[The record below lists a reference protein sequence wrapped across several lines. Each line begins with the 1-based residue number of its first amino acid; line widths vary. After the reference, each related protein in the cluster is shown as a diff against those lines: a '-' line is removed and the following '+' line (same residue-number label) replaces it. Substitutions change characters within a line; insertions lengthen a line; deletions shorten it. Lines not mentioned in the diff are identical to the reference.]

1 MHNILHSIYPI
12 LIVVYILL
20 IVFTVILIL
29 LDTKTTAK
37 ALGYLLLVL
46 FLPVIGIVIYYS
58 FGLNLRHLSS
68 KNKMVKNEE
77 ELDADVRKHV
87 FDDTNTAP
95 VFDTPKIENFSS
107 LIEFLKGL
115 SGAPLCKSFFTLL
128 INGEKKFPEVL
139 RSLET
144 AKHFIHMEYYA
155 WENDTRGNQI
165 KDVLL
170 RKAKEGVKVRVLYDD
185 YASRK
190 IKANIVK
197 ELKAGGV
204 SIFPRIKVKF
214 VMLANRM
221 NHRDHRKIIIVD
233 GVTGFVGG
241 INVSD
246 RYDNSIDTGLYW
258 RDTHVKIEGALVN
271 SLQRNFI
278 VSWNSSQP
286 VKVTFS
292 PELFPDREVE
302 NSFGVKA
309 MGQVV
314 AGGPVYPNSNIM
326 LTYFKI
332 FTAAKEKLYITNPY
346 FIPSESILDALKQ
359 AAISGVDVRLVM
371 PYNSDSAM
379 VGAAAKFYYPE
390 LVQAGVKIYLYKKGF
405 VHAKTVVAD
414 SCLSVIGTANM
425 DVRSFD
431 LNFEIMSVIYGQEFG
446 QQFEKAFMDDLKECM
461 EVTKEIV
468 TNTSILKQL
477 ACSVARLVSSF
488 L

>member
-1 MHNILHSIYPI
+1 MDFIYSFI
-12 LIVVYILL
+12 FVVYLAVIL
-20 IVFTVILIL
+20 FTVIRIL
-29 LDTKTTAK
+29 LDTETTSK

-46 FLPVIGIVIYYS
+46 LVPVAGVVFYFA

-68 KNKMVKNEE
+68 RNKAIKIQE
-77 ELDADVRKHV
+77 ELDEVIREHIFQDL
-87 FDDTNTAP
+87 DTFLGKP
-95 VFDTPKIENFSS
+95 EPGLENFRS
-107 LIEFLKGL
+107 LPHLLKGL
-115 SGAPLCKSFFTLL
+115 SDEPLCASHFTLL
-128 INGEKKFPEVL
+128 INGEQKFPEVL
-139 RSLET
+139 RVLET
-144 AKHFIHMEYYA
+144 ARHFIHMEYYA
-155 WENDTRGNQI
+155 WENDIRGNQI

-170 RKAKEGVKVRVLYDD
+170 RKAKEGVTIRVLYDD

-190 IKANIVK
+190 IKRNIVR

-204 SIFPRIKVKF
+204 AIYPRIKVKF
-214 VMLANRM
+214 VMLANRV
-221 NHRDHRKIIIVD
+221 NHRDHRKVIIVD

-258 RDTHVKIEGALVN
+258 RDTHVKIDGRLVN
-271 SLQRNFI
+271 SLQRHFI
-278 VSWNSSQP
+278 VSWNASQP
-286 VKVTFS
+286 GRLKYT
-292 PELFPDREVE
+292 PELFPEKDMEHSTGL
-302 NSFGVKA
+302 NA
-309 MGQVV
+309 IGQVV
-314 AGGPVYPNSNIM
+314 AGGPVYPKSNIM

-332 FTAAKEKLYITNPY
+332 FTSAKEKLYITNPY

-359 AAISGVDVRLVM
+359 SAISGVDVRLLL
-371 PYNSDSAM
+371 PYKSDSQL
-379 VGAAAKFYYPE
+379 VGAASRFYFPE

-446 QQFEKAFMDDLKECM
+446 KQFEKTFIEDLKECL
-461 EVTKEIV
+461 EVTNEMV
-468 TNTSILKQL
+468 NNTGFFKRLFYST
-477 ACSVARLVSSF
+477 ARLISSF

>member
-1 MHNILHSIYPI
+1 MSFLNTI
-12 LIVVYILL
+12 LIVGYGLL
-20 IVFTVILIL
+20 IIITVILIL
-29 LDTKTTAK
+29 LDTETTPK

-46 FLPVIGIVIYYS
+46 LLPVVGVAIYFA
-58 FGLNLRHLSS
+58 FGLNFRHLSS
-68 KNKMVKNEE
+68 RNKMVKTQE
-77 ELDADVRKHV
+77 ELDLDIRKRV
-87 FDDTNTAP
+87 FNDTNTSP
-95 VFDTPKIENFSS
+95 GYDNQKIENFTSVNK
-107 LIEFLKGL
+107 FLKNL
-115 SGAPLCKSFFTLL
+115 SDEPLCESFFTLL

-139 RSLET
+139 RVLNT

-165 KDVLL
+165 KEVLL

-190 IKANIVK
+190 IKQNIVK

-204 SIFPRIKVKF
+204 SVFPRIKVMF
-214 VMLANRM
+214 VMLANRV

-233 GVTGFVGG
+233 GVIGFVGG

-271 SLQRNFI
+271 SLQRHFI

-286 VKVTFS
+286 VKLTFS
-292 PELFPDREVE
+292 SELFPEEEVE
-302 NSFGVKA
+302 NSDGVKA
-309 MGQVV
+309 MGQIV

-332 FTAAKEKLYITNPY
+332 FTSAKEKLYITNPY
-346 FIPSESILDALKQ
+346 FIPSDSILDALKQ
-359 AAISGVDVRLVM
+359 AAISGVDVRLMM
-371 PYNSDSAM
+371 PYKSDSAL
-379 VGAAAKFYYPE
+379 VGAAAKFYYAD
-390 LVQAGVKIYLYKKGF
+390 LIRAGVKIYLYKKGF

-414 SCLSVIGTANM
+414 SYLSVIGTANM

-446 QQFEKAFMDDLKECM
+446 EQLEKAFINDLKDCV
-461 EVTKEIV
+461 EVTNEIV
-468 TNTSILKQL
+468 SSVSLVNRLFYSI
-477 ACSVARLVSSF
+477 ARLVSSF

>member
-1 MHNILHSIYPI
+1 MMDSIYPI

-20 IVFTVILIL
+20 IIFTVLLIL

-46 FLPVIGIVIYYS
+46 LLPVVGIAIYFA

-68 KNKMVKNEE
+68 RNKMIKSEE

-87 FDDTNTAP
+87 FHDTNASP
-95 VFDTPKIENFSS
+95 VFDTPKIENFCS
-107 LIEFLKGL
+107 LIKFLKGL
-115 SGAPLCKSFFTLL
+115 SDDPLCESFFTLL

-139 RSLET
+139 RILET
-144 AKHFIHMEYYA
+144 AKHFIHMEYYS

-170 RKAKEGVKVRVLYDD
+170 RKVKEGVTVRVLYDD

-190 IKANIVK
+190 IKPNIVK

-221 NHRDHRKIIIVD
+221 NHRDHRKIVIVD

-258 RDTHVKIEGALVN
+258 RDTHVKIEGALVK

-286 VKVTFS
+286 VKLTFS
-292 PELFPDREVE
+292 PELFPDKEVG
-302 NSFGVKA
+302 NSVGVKA

-314 AGGPVYPNSNIM
+314 TGGPVYPNSNVM

-332 FTAAKEKLYITNPY
+332 FTSAKERLYITNPY

-359 AAISGVDVRLVM
+359 AAISGVDVRLLM
-371 PYNSDSAM
+371 PYKSDSAV

-390 LVQAGVKIYLYKKGF
+390 LVRAGVKIYLYKKGF

-414 SCLSVIGTANM
+414 GCLSVIGTANM

-431 LNFEIMSVIYGQEFG
+431 LNFEIMSVIYSQQFG
-446 QQFEKAFMDDLKECM
+446 QQLENAFMNDLKDSV
-461 EVTKEIV
+461 EVTNEV
-468 TNTSILKQL
+468 VNNTSMFKQL
-477 ACSVARLVSSF
+477 DCSVARLVSSF